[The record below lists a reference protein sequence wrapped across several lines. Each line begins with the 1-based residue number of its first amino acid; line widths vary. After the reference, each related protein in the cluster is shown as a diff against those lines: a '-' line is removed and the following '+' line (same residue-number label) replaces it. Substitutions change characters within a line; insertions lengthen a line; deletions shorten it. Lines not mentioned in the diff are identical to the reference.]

1 MSRKRIIGWL
11 LLAALLSTLVYA
23 ALAALTDVRAAVQA
37 VADFPPLTFLVMLA
51 LALAGYVL
59 RGLRWRYYSRTLG
72 YATSVKDA
80 LYIYFSGLT
89 MTVTPGKVGE
99 ILKAFLAREIVQM
112 PMANGVTLLFI
123 ERQVDLIAV
132 LVLATG
138 GLYLL
143 PGGLL
148 WLPAALVVV
157 IVGTL
162 AISTARFQA
171 LALKLVLSSRW
182 MRRHHESVSAVS
194 DTVRSTLSIK
204 PLAVAVPVSIIAWGA
219 EGLSFYICLK
229 ALGVDAVGLGPAVAI
244 YAVATVAG
252 ALAFFPGGIGFTEVT
267 IAALLVT
274 AGAAGSTAAAA
285 TIIIRVA
292 TLWIGVAA
300 GWVALATRPALLRGF
315 LREPDAKMEA
325 DLREEDAPG

>member
-11 LLAALLSTLVYA
+11 LLAALLSTLVYV
-23 ALAALTDVRAAVQA
+23 ALGALTDVRAAMQA
-37 VADFPPLTFLVMLA
+37 IAGFPPLTFAIMLA
-51 LALAGYVL
+51 LAAGGYTV

-72 YATSVKDA
+72 YPTSTKDA

-99 ILKAFLAREIVQM
+99 ILKAFLAREVVGM

-132 LVLATG
+132 LVLGTG

-148 WLPAALVVV
+148 WLPVALVVV
-157 IVGTL
+157 VGGTL
-162 AISTARFQA
+162 AISTKWFQTFA
-171 LALKLVLSSRW
+171 LRLVLSSRW
-182 MRRHHESVSAVS
+182 MRRHHESVSTVS
-194 DTVRSTLSIK
+194 DTVLSTLSLK
-204 PLAVAVPVSIIAWGA
+204 PLAVAVPMSIVAWAA
-219 EGLSFYICLK
+219 EGLSFYICLQ
-229 ALGVDAVGLGPAVAI
+229 ALGVDAVGVGPAVAI

-285 TIIIRVA
+285 TVLIRVA

-300 GWVALATRPALLRGF
+300 GWVALATRPTLLRSW
-315 LREPDAKMEA
+315 LLEPEVESEVDA
-325 DLREEDAPG
+325 G